1 MRQQV
6 YGGREADEF
15 RGRQDAWEGRL
26 HENEVAEGT
35 EVATLRRM
43 ASEQN
48 WTAFQAYSEKLRLA
62 GHSQA
67 RVDSM
72 VSRSTAGLKF

>member
-15 RGRQDAWEGRL
+15 RSQKDAWEGRL
-26 HENEVAEGT
+26 QDNQIAEGG

-43 ASEQN
+43 ASERD
-48 WTAFQAYSEKLRLA
+48 WDAFQKFSEKLRLL
-62 GHSQA
+62 GHSQG

-72 VSRSTAGLKF
+72 VARSTAGLKF

>member
-6 YGGREADEF
+6 YGGREADES
-15 RGRQDAWEGRL
+15 RSRQDSWEGRL
-26 HENEVAEGT
+26 RDNEIAEGT

-43 ASEQN
+43 ASEKN
-48 WTAFQAYSEKLRLA
+48 WTAFQTFSEKLRGL

-72 VSRSTAGLKF
+72 VSRSTVGLKF